1 MNPFRVNDICE
12 TGELL
17 EVNRKNIFLAA
28 LVFVHHSFYVVDIQG
43 LLRRECPPR
52 LYLPTC
58 RFVVHHL

>member
-17 EVNRKNIFLAA
+17 EVNRTSIFLA
-28 LVFVHHSFYVVDIQG
+28 VHHSFYVVDIQG
-43 LLRRECPPR
+43 LLRRECPRR
-52 LYLPTC
+52 LYLLTC